1 MANENNV
8 QAEKKDKKP
17 GRVAKFLK
25 DLKSECK
32 KIVWPSRQETVKK
45 TSVGLV
51 CLIAVAIVIGVMD
64 FAFNKIVE
72 LLATIV

>member
-8 QAEKKDKKP
+8 QAEKKEKKP

-45 TSVGLV
+45 TSVVLV
-51 CLIAVAIVIGVMD
+51 CLIAVAIVMD
-64 FAFNKIVE
+64 FAFKKIVE